1 MAKAKSFRVGKV
13 RADLRGHVW
22 YLTYQENGRR
32 RRPRVGPDRDAARQ
46 MAAQINAQLEVSV
59 PTAFSF
65 ESVKIDELQRRWL
78 DHHEQILRSSV
89 HTVRRYRTATRHLLD
104 FVAVQCPALQTSQ
117 ITTQHAELFVRYL
130 RSLRV
135 SPNGHPNSQKRPLL
149 DNGVRYILETC
160 RSLFAF
166 TVCVRGQTATPL
178 SLCRESVFVARSG
191 PDASRRCSTD
201 RHLVE

>member
-1 MAKAKSFRVGKV
+1 
-13 RADLRGHVW
+13 
-22 YLTYQENGRR
+22 
-32 RRPRVGPDRDAARQ
+32 
-46 MAAQINAQLEVSV
+46 MAAQINAQLEVNV

-65 ESVKIDELQRRWL
+65 ESVRIDELQRRWL

-89 HTVRRYRTATRHLLD
+89 HTVRRYRTATRHLLE
-104 FVAVQCPALQTSQ
+104 FVAVQCPALQTAQ
-117 ITTQHAELFVRYL
+117 ITAQHAEQFVRYL